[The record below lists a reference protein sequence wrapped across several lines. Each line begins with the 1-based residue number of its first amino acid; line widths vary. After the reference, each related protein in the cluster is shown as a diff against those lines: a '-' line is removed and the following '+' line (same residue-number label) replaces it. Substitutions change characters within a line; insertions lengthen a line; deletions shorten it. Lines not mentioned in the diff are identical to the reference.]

1 MSTVMSTAM
10 SGSWPSS
17 PLGAVARAFDLL
29 TCPPVPL
36 AFDARGLPA
45 LPQRVLP
52 LNELRDL
59 LTTDTTPKPIRDLVW
74 RGLVARSRRDGP
86 AWVVAAAGIAL
97 PGLRVQAGRI
107 AARWRGDTL
116 DLDAEL
122 LAGFVERLATIDID
136 APRICGRLID
146 AGARAAKRSR
156 LAEEETMAIRVDGA
170 WSRAPQQPWDHPDW
184 VLARAVAAA
193 VINPEEYLLIGATRL
208 EDVPLTVVADQLGI
222 SPVLAAS
229 WRHRA
234 ERRLRDAIRDG
245 ELDWESLRRSS
256 VDKMSANSSP
266 RRGPRPATA
275 AA

>member
-1 MSTVMSTAM
+1 MASTACPCRHVREVAPVGQPVRHPWADGSPSLIGGGIPLTSWRHLAMSTVMSTAM

-170 WSRAPQQPWDHPDW
+170 WSR
-184 VLARAVAAA
+184 
-193 VINPEEYLLIGATRL
+193 
-208 EDVPLTVVADQLGI
+208 
-222 SPVLAAS
+222 
-229 WRHRA
+229 
-234 ERRLRDAIRDG
+234 
-245 ELDWESLRRSS
+245 
-256 VDKMSANSSP
+256 
-266 RRGPRPATA
+266 
-275 AA
+275 